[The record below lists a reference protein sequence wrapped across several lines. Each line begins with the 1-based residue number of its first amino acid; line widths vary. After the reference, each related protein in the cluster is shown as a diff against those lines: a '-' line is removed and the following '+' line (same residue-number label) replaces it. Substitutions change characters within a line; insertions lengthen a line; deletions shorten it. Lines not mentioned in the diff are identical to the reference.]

1 MSEKKKETFQEKL
14 SRLEEIVEKVE
25 NEALSLEES
34 LKYYDEGMAIIKECQ
49 KTLNEA
55 KTKIIKVDD
64 NK

>member
-1 MSEKKKETFQEKL
+1 MSEKKKESFQEKL